1 MQGPHMT
8 TGSIPKLGRAP
19 GVGNGNSLQ
28 YSFLEDPMD
37 RGPWWAIVYDYKEL
51 DTTEHTH
58 KETSKCQN
66 KNRNQLILKW
76 LTSN

>member
-28 YSFLEDPMD
+28 YSFLEDPMG
-37 RGPWWAIVYDYKEL
+37 RGAWWAIVHDYKEL

-66 KNRNQLILKW
+66 KNRNQLILK
-76 LTSN
+76 

>member
-37 RGPWWAIVYDYKEL
+37 RGAWWAIVYDYKEL

-66 KNRNQLILKW
+66 KNRNQLILK
-76 LTSN
+76 